1 MSSYRNLIEGA
12 KVIKPSTPEIVAALK
27 QGKGE
32 IMAKSGLEFNRAGVQ
47 LKYIFKYKGR
57 WVIDTEHA
65 AERRVQRGSVSL
77 KEMETFFKNMIDTFL
92 SEKRRGYNFLI
103 FSRKL
108 NQGIVID
115 YRLDYKKIDAQ
126 KHFIIVTFLPKGKSQ
141 PKSGTAVILIEKL
154 FPGYNVI
161 VCD

>member
-1 MSSYRNLIEGA
+1 MPNYRNLLEGA
-12 KVIKPSTPEIVAALK
+12 KVIAPSSPEIVAALK
-27 QGKGE
+27 QGKAE
-32 IMAKSGLEFNRAGVQ
+32 IMAKSGLEFNRSGHR

-77 KEMETFFKNMIDTFL
+77 KEMETFFKNMIEKFL
-92 SEKRRGYNFLI
+92 SEKRRGSNFLI

-108 NQGIVID
+108 NQGLVID
-115 YRLDYKKIDAQ
+115 YRLDYKKVDTQ
-126 KHFIIVTFLPKGKSQ
+126 KHFIIVTFLPRGKSQ